1 MMSDTKNYQIDS
13 GKRDAA
19 PLIID
24 AHAHIFP
31 DKIAEKAVAGIG
43 NFYNTLTMKLDGT
56 AEGLLKSGGSAGV
69 GKFLVHSVATVTEQ
83 VKSINDFIS
92 GCVKKYPDKF
102 IGFAAMHPD
111 FDDISSELDRA
122 VSLGLVGI
130 KLHPDFQRFN
140 TDSVRAMKLYEEAAK
155 RKLPV
160 LIHMGDIRTDF
171 SKPKR
176 LVNVLE
182 RFPELDIIAA
192 HFGGWSEW
200 NSAADILGGRGY
212 GHLWTDCSSSLYAI
226 SPEHAK
232 RLIDVYGADRVLFG
246 TDYPMW
252 TAEEELERFNK
263 IPLTERERE
272 MILHENA
279 EKLLKL

>member
-1 MMSDTKNYQIDS
+1 MIF
-13 GKRDAA
+13 
-19 PLIID
+19 D

-43 NFYNTLTMKLDGT
+43 NFYSTLTMELDGT

-69 GKFLVHSVATVTEQ
+69 DRFLVHSVATVPAQ
-83 VKSINDFIS
+83 VTSINDFIG

-111 FDDISSELDRA
+111 FEEVFAELDRA
-122 VSLGLVGI
+122 VSLGLKGV

-140 TDSVRAMKLYEEAAK
+140 ADSEKAMVIYEAAAE

-160 LIHMGDIRTDF
+160 LIHMGDSRTDF
-171 SKPKR
+171 SKAGR

-200 NSAADILGGRGY
+200 DEAAEVLGGGRFK
-212 GHLWTDCSSSLYAI
+212 HLWTDCSSSLYAM

-232 RLIDVYGADRVLFG
+232 RLIDAYGADKVLFG

-252 TAEEELERFNK
+252 TAAEELERFAN

-279 EKLLKL
+279 ERLLKL

>member
-1 MMSDTKNYQIDS
+1 M
-13 GKRDAA
+13 
-19 PLIID
+19 IID

-31 DKIAEKAVAGIG
+31 NKIAEKAVAGIG
-43 NFYNTLTMKLDGT
+43 NFYSNLTMELDGT
-56 AEGLLKSGGSAGV
+56 AEGLLRSGGSAGV
-69 GKFLVHSVATVTEQ
+69 DMFLVQSVATVPAQ
-83 VKSINDFIS
+83 VTSINDFIA

-111 FDDISSELDRA
+111 FGDVSAELDRA
-122 VSLGLVGI
+122 VSLGLKGV

-140 TDSVRAMKLYEEAAK
+140 ADDEKAMAIYEAAAE

-160 LIHMGDIRTDF
+160 LIHMGDSRTDF

-176 LVNVLE
+176 LANVLE

-200 NSAADILGGRGY
+200 DSAAEVLGGHVC
-212 GHLWTDCSSSLYAI
+212 GHLWTDCSSSLYAM

-232 RLIDVYGADRVLFG
+232 HLIDVYGADRVLFG

-252 TAEEELERFNK
+252 TAKEELERFGK
-263 IPLTERERE
+263 IPLSERERE

-279 EKLLKL
+279 ERLLKL

>member
-1 MMSDTKNYQIDS
+1 M
-13 GKRDAA
+13 
-19 PLIID
+19 IID

-43 NFYNTLTMKLDGT
+43 NFYSTLTMELDGT
-56 AEGLLKSGGSAGV
+56 AAGLLRSGGSAGV
-69 GKFLVHSVATVTEQ
+69 DMFLVQSVATVSAQ
-83 VKSINDFIS
+83 VTSINDFIAD
-92 GCVKKYPDKF
+92 CVKKYPGKF

-111 FDDISSELDRA
+111 FEDVSAELDRA
-122 VSLGLVGI
+122 VSLGLRGV
-130 KLHPDFQRFN
+130 KLHPDFQQFN
-140 TDSVRAMKLYEEAAK
+140 ADDEKAMVIYEAAAE

-160 LIHMGDIRTDF
+160 LIHMGDSRTDF

-176 LVNVLE
+176 LARVLE
-182 RFPELDIIAA
+182 RFPELDVIAA

-200 NSAADILGGRGY
+200 DSAAEVLGGQVY
-212 GHLWTDCSSSLYAI
+212 GHLWTDCSSSLYAM

-232 RLIDVYGADRVLFG
+232 RLIDAYGADRVLFG

-252 TAEEELERFNK
+252 TAKEELERFDK
-263 IPLTERERE
+263 IPLTVGERE

-279 EKLLKL
+279 ERLLKL